1 MLDSQEIVYH
11 MCLDSIRDMLI
22 RACNRFGVNVP
33 THSTAFD
40 LGPIQTESG
49 DYVGG
54 WQIGDYVIAGIEWGA
69 DIEVANIYCPD
80 GTII

>member
-1 MLDSQEIVYH
+1 MSTSAIAYYA
-11 MCLDSIRDMLI
+11 CLDPIRDMLI
-22 RACNRFGVNVP
+22 TACNRLGIKVP
-33 THSTAFD
+33 THSTVFD

-54 WQIGDYVIAGIEWGA
+54 WQIGDYVVAGIDWGA

-80 GTII
+80 GTIV